1 MVHSTWGDWFVRE
14 EVEAADLGDGEAAC
28 WYLGCNGFVLRSAA
42 ATLYIDPYF
51 AGGEPPWTIRMIP
64 VPMDPADATTA
75 DAVLATHEHIDHIH
89 PPSYGP
95 LVEDLGATVYGTE
108 PCWDGRQDYE
118 GDMIAEGDQREVI
131 ERGDDFEVGDFTVH
145 ARGANDPDADGDVSY
160 VIEHEAG
167 TFFHGGDSRPAD
179 AFAEIGAEFDVDLG
193 ALAFGSIG
201 HIYFPEDEEVRRT
214 QWYMG
219 ENEIIE
225 CANDLGLDRLVPTHY
240 DMWRGMDADP
250 KVLHEHA
257 TTHEYPRVVERVKV
271 GDRLDFGETGIQRAE
286 YLR

>member
-1 MVHSTWGDWFVRE
+1 MVESTWGDWFVRE
-14 EVEAADLGDGEAAC
+14 EVEAADVGEGVAC
-28 WYLGCNGFVLRSAA
+28 WYLGCNGFVLRSAE
-42 ATLYIDPYF
+42 ATVYIDPYF

-95 LVEDLGATVYGTE
+95 LVEDLGATVYGAE

-118 GDMIAEGDQREVI
+118 GEMIAEGAQRRVI
-131 ERGDDFEVGDFTVH
+131 EPGDDFEVGDFTVH
-145 ARGANDPDADGDVSY
+145 VRGANDPDADGDVSY

-167 TFFHGGDSRPAD
+167 TFFHGGDSRPAE
-179 AFAEIGAEFDVDLG
+179 AFAEVGAAFDIDLG

-201 HIYFPEDEEVRRT
+201 HIYFPEDKAVRRT

-225 CANDLGLDRLVPTHY
+225 CANVLGLDRLVPTHY

-257 TTHEYPRVVERVKV
+257 TTHEHPRVVERVKV
-271 GDRLDFGETGIQRAE
+271 GDRLDWSEPGLQRAE